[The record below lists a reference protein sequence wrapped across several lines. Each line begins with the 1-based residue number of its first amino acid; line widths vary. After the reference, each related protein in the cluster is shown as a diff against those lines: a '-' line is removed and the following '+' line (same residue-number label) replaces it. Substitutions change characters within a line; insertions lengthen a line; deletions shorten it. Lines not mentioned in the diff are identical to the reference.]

1 MQTTDRNDPASYRL
15 RPLALVGLLLL
26 APFASAQDATRIEQ
40 QMTAEQFQAAGL
52 DQLNPAQLTQ
62 LNNWLN
68 RTLDTETSKATK
80 VAEQRIAQEQRG
92 LPVSRSS
99 EPVVANMQGQFEGFR
114 EGRQYTLDNGQVW
127 RQTDNAT
134 LVGVSLESPQV
145 NITPGMFGG
154 VWYLRVEGYNTRA
167 KVERVK

>member
-1 MQTTDRNDPASYRL
+1 MQTTERNGPASYRL

-52 DQLNPAQLTQ
+52 DQLNPAQLTR

-80 VAEQRIAQEQRG
+80 VAKERAEQEQRG
-92 LPVSRSS
+92 FASDRAS
-99 EPVVANMQGQFEGFR
+99 EPVIAQLQGKFDGFR

-127 RQTDNAT
+127 RQTNNST
-134 LVGVSLESPQV
+134 LVGVHLDSPEV
-145 NITPGMFGG
+145 TITPGMFGG
-154 VWYLRVEGYNTRA
+154 IWYLRVEGYNTRA

>member
-1 MQTTDRNDPASYRL
+1 MQTIDRNGPASYRL
-15 RPLALVGLLLL
+15 RTLALVGLLLL

-52 DQLNPAQLTQ
+52 DQLSPVQLSE

-68 RTLDTETSKATK
+68 RTLDTETSKATM
-80 VAEQRIAQEQRG
+80 VAEERIAKQQRG
-92 LPVSRSS
+92 LDDSRSR
-99 EPVVANMQGQFEGFR
+99 EPVIAHLQGGFEGFR

-127 RQTDNAT
+127 RQTDNAS
-134 LVGVSLESPQV
+134 LVGVNLDGPEV
-145 NITPGMFGG
+145 TITPGLFGG

-167 KVERVK
+167 KVERVE